1 MEFTWQLILIL
12 ILCGIL
18 FGTLTTMAGEGGGI
32 FFVSFMVLVL
42 GMAFD
47 EARDTSIFI
56 ILIASGSA
64 FFTYLK
70 QGRTDIKLSLI
81 FSSFAI
87 LGSILCWI
95 FLIFFPVSNESL
107 KIIFGLVLLVTATNM
122 IFKTYKDSRSSNSSQ
137 HDDFDISCYD
147 CKKDLKKGIPFFMAA
162 GFASRLI
169 GIGGGI
175 IHGPS
180 LHMVFGFP
188 IHNATAVSSSIVFFT
203 AIFNTALLI
212 FYGKINYQIGI
223 LLGMGSVIG
232 AIIGAKISHK
242 MPKMYLQTFVAMLLI
257 FVGINML
264 FAIIIAE

>member
-242 MPKMYLQTFVAMLLI
+242 MPKMALQIFVATLLI
-257 FVGINML
+257 FVGVNML
-264 FAIIIAE
+264 FAIIAE

>member
-137 HDDFDISCYD
+137 HDDFDLSCYD

-242 MPKMYLQTFVAMLLI
+242 MPKMALQIFVATLLI
-257 FVGINML
+257 FVGVNML
-264 FAIIIAE
+264 FAIIAE

>member
-1 MEFTWQLILIL
+1 MELTWQLILIL

-137 HDDFDISCYD
+137 HDDFDLKTHDY
-147 CKKDLKKGIPFFMAA
+147 KKDLKKGIPFFMAA

-242 MPKMYLQTFVAMLLI
+242 MPKMYLQIFVSMLLI